1 MEKIII
7 ELQETDTKEFKTENL
22 IQLNAKQNFANLIE
36 QFIQDINKTNDK
48 CCNFKRVHNTIL
60 INGKRGMGKTSFIL
74 SMNNDK
80 SIMKELCPLDI
91 IDPTL
96 IETKEHVFL
105 NIITSIKDKIEEHFK
120 LECNEHYGKKRDWL
134 ESLKKLA
141 GGLSMLDGIGSNHL
155 QESMWDAPE
164 LILEKGLSNAKQG
177 SKLEK
182 NFHDFLHISL
192 QILEK
197 KAFFLI
203 LDDIDT
209 SLDKGTS
216 ILEILRKYLTS
227 PKLIIAM
234 LGDIDLYSTLV
245 RQLQWE
251 KMDPKKIL
259 IKYEDKNKYLP
270 QIEHLEE
277 QYLTKVLK
285 PENRIN
291 LESLLL
297 LKDTLEVKSINRG
310 KESLNQFIDN
320 LFEKIYFANDKNYR
334 TYFQNT
340 LLTQSTRSILQLLKA
355 FDTKELA
362 FNAYNLAYKH
372 TFYTTLKK
380 ELESYNLLDIK
391 DENQLLN
398 LLSMYILKK
407 GIRRDNH
414 LKLIPEFPKDDDNIV
429 MLYINS
435 ISNYFLKPKNYLDY
449 FIKIGYTL
457 ERFMDLDIRA
467 DNKKDEVNIEYQR
480 FIGHIALDSAESSS
494 NIAKRLLSS
503 FKIDSNTHNTNPV
516 FFGNLSLSKNQLSSI
531 KEGKNLSLLLS
542 HVYNPKGGSYT
553 FLSFFNLIGLL
564 ADISGKNKEQIK
576 SILTNNNLV
585 REFYILNNGVTTQK
599 EDEETT
605 NAKDENYDIDEPLMD
620 SLTEW
625 AQKGNNISQQLP
637 IFTLAKIWVRIVYT
651 FNNIEDSND
660 NKKKN
665 YLELLK
671 LYISGFLNAIYV
683 EIELFKTSS
692 KKLDIKNPKTDSS
705 FFVQKL
711 QKDSYEV
718 DYGKYSFFDY
728 IYECPI
734 FIISNEQ
741 NPFPSLEKAIVNLKF
756 SGLNREMQIEAIHK
770 IENWEI
776 KAAATIRIELRKNGF
791 SDVRSQTI
799 VALLKEMKK

>member
-7 ELQETDTKEFKTENL
+7 ELQETDTKEFKKANL
-22 IQLNAKQNFANLIE
+22 IQKNAQSNFTSLINH
-36 QFIQDINKTNDK
+36 FIYNIDNDNTSK
-48 CCNFKRVHNTIL
+48 CNFKRVHNTML

-74 SMNNDK
+74 SMKDDS
-80 SIMKELCPLDI
+80 SIMKDLCPLEI

-105 NIITSIKDKIEEHFK
+105 NIITYIKDKIEKHFK
-120 LECNEHYGKKRDWL
+120 EQCNEHNGRKNEWK

-177 SKLEK
+177 SQLER
-182 NFHDFLHISL
+182 NFHDFLKISL
-192 QILEK
+192 EILEK

-259 IKYEDKNKYLP
+259 LKYEDKTNYLA

-291 LESLLL
+291 LENLLA
-297 LKDTLEVKSINRG
+297 LKDSLEVKKANKTIEPFNNYIEKLLDTIYLTNNR
-310 KESLNQFIDN
+310 
-320 LFEKIYFANDKNYR
+320 NYK

-340 LLTQSTRSILQLLKA
+340 LLIQSTRSILQLLKA
-355 FDTKELA
+355 FDSSQEIVNDYSLV
-362 FNAYNLAYKH
+362 YKH

-391 DENQLLN
+391 DDTQFLN
-398 LLSMYILKK
+398 LLSMYILQK
-407 GIRRDNH
+407 GIHRDNH
-414 LKLIPEFPKDDDNIV
+414 LKLIPEFPKDDENIV

-435 ISNYFLKPKNYLDY
+435 ISNYRLKPKNYLEY

-457 ERFMDLDIRA
+457 ERFIDLNISTN
-467 DNKKDEVNIEYQR
+467 NKNEENIKFQK
-480 FIGHIALDSAESSS
+480 FIGHIALDSGESTS
-494 NIAKRLLSS
+494 NISKRLLSS
-503 FKIDSNTHNTNPV
+503 FKIDSNTHNSNPI
-516 FFGNLSLSKNQLSSI
+516 FLGNLSLSKSQQLLI
-531 KEGKNLSLLLS
+531 KDGKNLSLLLS
-542 HVYNPKGGSYT
+542 RIYNPKGGSYN

-564 ADISGKNKEQIK
+564 SDISGQNIEQVK
-576 SILTNNNLV
+576 SILTNNNLI
-585 REFYILNNGVTTQK
+585 REFYILNNEFSSGT
-599 EDEETT
+599 EDDDTT
-605 NAKDENYDIDEPLMD
+605 NIKEENFDIDEILKEQ
-620 SLTEW
+620 LAKW
-625 AQKGNNISQQLP
+625 AQKANNITQKLP
-637 IFTLAKIWVRIVYT
+637 IFILAKIWVRIVYT
-651 FNNIEDSND
+651 FNNIEGSNE

-665 YLELLK
+665 YLELIK
-671 LYISGFLNAIYV
+671 LYIAGFLNAVYV
-683 EIELFKTSS
+683 ELELYKGSH
-692 KKLDIKNPKTDSS
+692 KKLDIKNPKTDSN
-705 FFVQKL
+705 FFNQKIH
-711 QKDSYEV
+711 KDNYEP
-718 DYGKYSFFDY
+718 DNSNYSFFDY
-728 IYECPI
+728 LYECPI
-734 FIISNEQ
+734 FKDGIFS
-741 NPFPSLEKAIVNLKF
+741 SLEKTMINIKF
-756 SGLNREMQIEAIHK
+756 SGLNRDIQIEEIKK
-770 IENWEI
+770 IENWES

-791 SDVRSQTI
+791 NDVKSQTI
-799 VALLKEMKK
+799 VSLLKEMKK